1 MCLFLKIIFSAYNK
15 KMSDTTQTDI
25 KPTSKPTPNKQ
36 KIRLI
41 FPYEQNP
48 EFKKLGVKW
57 DMEQKIWYYPSLD
70 GELPD
75 NLKPFKCYKIAINYD
90 DKEYFKPILKS
101 MRWDKNLKV
110 WIVNQEDYTKF
121 INL

>member
-1 MCLFLKIIFSAYNK
+1 
-15 KMSDTTQTDI
+15 MSDITQTDLNNTL
-25 KPTSKPTPNKQ
+25 KEPTNKQ

-57 DMEQKIWYYPSLD
+57 DMESKIWYYPSLD

-75 NLKPFKCYKIAINYD
+75 NLKPLKCYKIAIKYD
-90 DKEYFKPILKS
+90 DKEFYKPLLKS

-110 WIVNQEDYTKF
+110 WIINQEDYDKF
-121 INL
+121 LKL

>member
-1 MCLFLKIIFSAYNK
+1 
-15 KMSDTTQTDI
+15 MSDITQTDL
-25 KPTSKPTPNKQ
+25 KDTLKPTPNKQ

-75 NLKPFKCYKIAINYD
+75 NLKAFKCYKIVINYD
-90 DKEYFKPILKS
+90 DKEFYKPILKS

-110 WIVNQEDYTKF
+110 WIVNQDDYNKF